1 MAGYNTM
8 SRFDLLAGA
17 IFRTWRSE
25 RQPYH
30 HNEGNVFGRSRD
42 NTTTKIRY
50 GGDVV
55 SSLSSRESYGS
66 GRLSGYS
73 TRFVGCLSFNRTG

>member
-1 MAGYNTM
+1 
-8 SRFDLLAGA
+8 
-17 IFRTWRSE
+17 
-25 RQPYH
+25 
-30 HNEGNVFGRSRD
+30 VFGRSRD

-66 GRLSGYS
+66 GRLSGSQPVSWAASHS
-73 TRFVGCLSFNRTG
+73 TDGLKGRVQRLKKMRKRRGAGDAHSFVTDRL